1 MNLSHLRYFV
11 RLAETR
17 HYTKAAEQMYISQPS
32 LSHAIAQLEQELGVP
47 LFEKNGRNVELTR
60 FGEEFLKQVRQSLE
74 ILDDSIDY
82 MHRIA
87 AGNGIVRL
95 GLLRTLGIEYVPSLA
110 AQFKRQNADKNVDFT
125 FFTGVTSDIMHKLQ
139 RHELDVV
146 LSSRAPDEYKFESIP
161 VKKQDLVLIVPPD
174 HRLAA
179 QHTAELSE
187 VLDDPFI
194 QYTSGSG
201 LRHVINDMFA
211 QINASPNIAYEIQED
226 QVIAGLV
233 AQGFGVAVVPYME
246 MLLRLNVKILQISR
260 PVPNRMFYLV
270 TDPTMTLSPA
280 AENFKR
286 FVLEHSEKP

>member
-47 LFEKNGRNVELTR
+47 LFEKSGRNVELTQ
-60 FGEEFLKQVRQSLE
+60 FGEVFLKQVRQSLE
-74 ILDDSIDY
+74 ILDGSVDY
-82 MHRIA
+82 LHRIA
-87 AGNGIVRL
+87 AGNGVVRL
-95 GLLRTLGIEYVPSLA
+95 GLLRTLGVEYVPALA
-110 AQFKRQNADKNVDFT
+110 ASFKRQNADRNVDFT

-139 RHELDVV
+139 RHELDIVF
-146 LSSRAPDEYKFESIP
+146 SSKAPEEYKFESIP
-161 VKKQDLVLIVPPD
+161 IKKQDLVLIVPPE

-179 QHTAELSE
+179 RHTAELSE

-194 QYTSGSG
+194 QYAHGSG
-201 LRHVINDMFA
+201 LRHVVNDMFA
-211 QINASPNIAYEIQED
+211 QIGATPKVAYEIQED

-233 AQGFGVAVVPYME
+233 AQGFGVSVVPYME

-270 TDPTMTLSPA
+270 TDPAVTLSPA
-280 AENFKR
+280 AADFTR
-286 FVLEHSEKP
+286 FVLAQSEDR